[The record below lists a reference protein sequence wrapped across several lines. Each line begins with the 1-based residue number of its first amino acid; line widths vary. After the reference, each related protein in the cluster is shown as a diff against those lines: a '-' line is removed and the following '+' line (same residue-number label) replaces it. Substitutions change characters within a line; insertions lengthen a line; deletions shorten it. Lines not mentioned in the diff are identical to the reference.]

1 MRVDGQ
7 LPPLNREGDGARALN
22 IYLRRHEVWNSIRAV
37 FEHQGEQLTTYSFR
51 HRYAKG
57 MHSANVRIANIS
69 EAMGDTN
76 EVLLESY
83 TWFKPKAMEDIIAAV
98 NV

>member
-1 MRVDGQ
+1 
-7 LPPLNREGDGARALN
+7 
-22 IYLRRHEVWNSIRAV
+22 
-37 FEHQGEQLTTYSFR
+37 
-51 HRYAKG
+51 

-76 EVLLESY
+76 EVHHESY